1 MLSSSLSV
9 GSKPRGRANV
19 PREPEQNPEQP
30 FSFAVHCHDLTSH
43 ERIAPTAPS
52 DARLSAFML
61 EGCWLPVGNEPAI
74 PYRVVTVFVAIIDRA
89 DGAVL
94 LHHQPELSGLF
105 DRRQIQLQ
113 VQNAVLRNIG

>member
-9 GSKPRGRANV
+9 SSKPRGRANV

-30 FSFAVHCHDLTSH
+30 FSFAMNCHDLTSH
-43 ERIAPTAPS
+43 ERIAPTAPL

-61 EGCWLPVGNEPAI
+61 EGCWLAVSDEPAI
-74 PYRVVTVFVAIIDRA
+74 PYRIMTVFVAIIDRT

-94 LHHQPELSGLF
+94 LHDQPELAGLF
-105 DRRQIQLQ
+105 DRRQIQLE
-113 VQNAVLRNIG
+113 VQHAGLR